1 MYSQDATSM
10 PQKAVIGEKITSIEA
25 SSLVTGNASCV
36 AASQRMFE
44 RIWNAFIPILKDDV
58 MSDGDAVVVTDADLK
73 AIHLGPI
80 HGTGSSPHPAGAGA
94 GALKE
99 PASDP
104 GDMRTLRVT
113 LMRQLLINASL
124 QACLNRQRR
133 GVAILDRADWRSSR
147 GEGAPLRMELGLH
160 CQETEFLRARVV
172 KGLRGLVHALEN
184 DSSERAVSDALQALW
199 DAIWSDEDVD
209 LIATQVLYA
218 DSVYAA
224 LPQAL
229 SEASSLLARQGFDAA
244 GLATSLRPYTWL
256 YGDRDGRPHDTDAHT
271 ERLIVALEKGIRAN
285 YRRDLAEIAEGHPAS
300 EIFRQFAERLDS
312 THPEAFTAPSQ
323 FLAELEAGDWCVD
336 ERVRALMLRI
346 GVFGFHYLKI
356 EFRQNAAMFT
366 EVVDSIISPGRIA
379 QTLGSGRPS
388 RYAELSI
395 ADRVEL
401 LTRLHGREGQRQD
414 EPAEL
419 WRRFWADNSQAF
431 YDKSAHYHGRD
442 YIDIYN
448 VDRAHIRILNA
459 LNTLNTLKLLKTY
472 SDRITIHGI
481 AEAGNIDEPL
491 ALLFLL
497 SAAGHRNGVDIA
509 LQPEDLAGAESML
522 QQVDDLYA
530 NPVYREHL
538 ELRGRRQFITFGPSD
553 TGKQGGKAMHI
564 ANMQIAKRHRAIA
577 RRFGIE
583 VVPSIV
589 IGYEHARSNGPI
601 AENLAAFDAF
611 AGRDVRYMLSGILE
625 MRSHLLTPVMAHQ
638 CLRDLLLANAMRRPP
653 LGITRPSHGG
663 ERNGA
668 SRVDWV
674 AIVRLYKQRFFE
686 HPVLPALLR
695 GIARFDIV
703 RANSKSTRPPSR
715 AFDVQ
720 ELESRPDAIRAI
732 PWTRALMLSG
742 VHHELI
748 GASLL
753 ATRDVGELQHMYK
766 ADASFRGYV
775 KNMAYAAARTRMEL
789 AWRTLSGSVPEWRDV
804 IASASG
810 LRPNDIKDSRQLLAS
825 VHLEYVQAKR
835 LVLKALHGVE
845 PGRPEDLTAEQLLS
859 TWPLLAQEV
868 AWKEREIDRYVS
880 LLVATKHDSGHFS
893 KAAIQ
898 DIYSAFILS
907 ANTDLYFYAAEEPG
921 VSPHESSDHEHEYG
935 YGRRHQSLRT
945 AV

>member
-1 MYSQDATSM
+1 MF
-10 PQKAVIGEKITSIEA
+10 ISILRE
-25 SSLVTGNASCV
+25 
-36 AASQRMFE
+36 
-44 RIWNAFIPILKDDV
+44 DV
-58 MSDGDAVVVTDADLK
+58 LSDGDAVVITEADLSEIYGAQSSIRPISGACGAAK
-73 AIHLGPI
+73 AVKEQ
-80 HGTGSSPHPAGAGA
+80 SP
-94 GALKE
+94 
-99 PASDP
+99 DP
-104 GDMRTLRVT
+104 RDMRMLRVA

-133 GVAILDRADWRSSR
+133 DVAILDPTECWPSR
-147 GEGAPLRMELGLH
+147 GSSAPLRMELGLH

-172 KGLRGLVHALEN
+172 KGLRGLVQVLEQVLDS
-184 DSSERAVSDALQALW
+184 DSSESAVNDALQTLW

-209 LIATQVLYA
+209 LIATQLFYA

-224 LPQAL
+224 LPLAL
-229 SEASSLLARQGFDAA
+229 KEAGSLLARQGIDPAD
-244 GLATSLRPYTWL
+244 LESCLRPYTWL

-271 ERLIVALEKGIRAN
+271 ERLIIALETAVRAN

-300 EIFRQFAERLDS
+300 ELFRKLAERLDS
-312 THPEAFTAPSQ
+312 VHPEALTSSQ
-323 FLAELEAGDWCVD
+323 FLAELEASGYCAD

-366 EVVDSIISPGRIA
+366 EVVDSIIPPGLIA
-379 QTLGSGRPS
+379 GALGPGRPS
-388 RYAELSI
+388 CYADLST

-401 LTRLHGREGQRQD
+401 LSRLHGCKGQRQD
-414 EPAEL
+414 LPEEL
-419 WRRFWADNSQAF
+419 WRRFWDANGQAF
-431 YDKSAHYHGRD
+431 HDKAAHYQGRD

-472 SDRITIHGI
+472 GDRITIHGI

-497 SAAGHRNGVDIA
+497 AAAGHRNGVDIA
-509 LQPEDLAGAESML
+509 LQPEDLAGADSML
-522 QQVDDLYA
+522 QQVEDLYA

-538 ELRGRRQFITFGPSD
+538 ELRGHRQFITFGPSD

-577 RRFGIE
+577 GRFGIE

-601 AENLAAFDAF
+601 AENLEAFDAF

-653 LGITRPSHGG
+653 LGIAKPSRGG
-663 ERNGA
+663 GPNGV
-668 SRVDWV
+668 SRVDWI

-686 HPVLPALLR
+686 HPLLPALLR

-748 GASLL
+748 GAGLL
-753 ATRDVGELQHMYK
+753 ATRDVGDLQDLYR
-766 ADASFRGYV
+766 ADAAFRGYV
-775 KNMAYAAARTRMEL
+775 KNIAYAAARTRMEL
-789 AWRTLSGSVPEWRDV
+789 AWRTLTGSLPEWREV
-804 IASASG
+804 IALADG
-810 LRPNDIKDSRQLLAS
+810 LRPNDIKDPRQLLAS
-825 VHLEYVQAKR
+825 IHVEYVQAKR
-835 LVLKALHGVE
+835 FVYKAQQGVE
-845 PGRPEDLTAEQLLS
+845 PTRPEDLTAEQLLS
-859 TWPLLAQEV
+859 AWPLLAQEV

-880 LLVATKHDSGHFS
+880 LLVATKHEAQHFS

-898 DIYSAFILS
+898 DIYSGFILS
-907 ANTDLYFYAAEEPG
+907 ANTDLYFYAADEPDA
-921 VSPHESSDHEHEYG
+921 PRHESNDREPEYG
-935 YGRRHQSLRT
+935 GDPRHHSLRT

>member
-1 MYSQDATSM
+1 M
-10 PQKAVIGEKITSIEA
+10 
-25 SSLVTGNASCV
+25 
-36 AASQRMFE
+36 
-44 RIWNAFIPILKDDV
+44 
-58 MSDGDAVVVTDADLK
+58 
-73 AIHLGPI
+73 
-80 HGTGSSPHPAGAGA
+80 
-94 GALKE
+94 
-99 PASDP
+99 
-104 GDMRTLRVT
+104 LRVA

-133 GVAILDRADWRSSR
+133 DVVILDQTECWPSR
-147 GEGAPLRMELGLH
+147 GESAPLRMELGLH

-172 KGLRGLVHALEN
+172 KGLRGLVQVLEGGLEQNLDQVLDN
-184 DSSERAVSDALQALW
+184 DLSKRAVSDALQTLW

-209 LIATQVLYA
+209 LIATQLLYA

-229 SEASSLLARQGFDAA
+229 SEAGRLLARQGIDPAD
-244 GLATSLRPYTWL
+244 LETCLRPYTWL

-300 EIFRQFAERLDS
+300 DFFRKFAERLDS
-312 THPEAFTAPSQ
+312 VHPEAFTSSSQ
-323 FLAELEAGDWCVD
+323 FLAELEASGYGAD

-366 EVVDSIISPGRIA
+366 EVVDSIIPPGLIA
-379 QTLGSGRPS
+379 GPLGPGRPS
-388 RYAELSI
+388 CYADLST

-401 LTRLHGREGQRQD
+401 LSRLHGCNGQRQD
-414 EPAEL
+414 LPEEL
-419 WRRFWADNSQAF
+419 WRRFWDDNSQAF
-431 YDKSAHYHGRD
+431 HDKAAHYQGRD

-448 VDRAHIRILNA
+448 VDRGHIRILNA

-472 SDRITIHGI
+472 SDRIAIHGI

-497 SAAGHRNGVDIA
+497 AAAGHRNGVDIA

-522 QQVDDLYA
+522 QQVEDLYA

-577 RRFGIE
+577 GRFGIE

-601 AENLAAFDAF
+601 AENLEAFDAF
-611 AGRDVRYMLSGILE
+611 AGRDARYMLSGILE

-653 LGITRPSHGG
+653 LGIAKPSRGG
-663 ERNGA
+663 GPNGV
-668 SRVDWV
+668 SRVDWI

-686 HPVLPALLR
+686 HPMLPALLR

-748 GASLL
+748 GAGLL
-753 ATRDVGELQHMYK
+753 AARDVGDLRDLYR
-766 ADASFRGYV
+766 ADATFRGYV
-775 KNMAYAAARTRMEL
+775 KNIAYAAARTRMEL
-789 AWRTLSGSVPEWRDV
+789 AWRTLTGSLPEWREV
-804 IASASG
+804 IALADG

-825 VHLEYVQAKR
+825 IHVEYVQAKR
-835 LVLKALHGVE
+835 FVYKAQHGVE
-845 PGRPEDLTAEQLLS
+845 PARPEDLTADQLLS
-859 TWPLLAQEV
+859 AWPLLAQEV

-880 LLVATKHDSGHFS
+880 LLVATKHEAQHFS

-898 DIYSAFILS
+898 DIYSGFILS
-907 ANTDLYFYAAEEPG
+907 ANTDLYFYAADEPDA
-921 VSPHESSDHEHEYG
+921 PRHESNDHEPEYG
-935 YGRRHQSLRT
+935 YGPLHHSLRT

>member
-1 MYSQDATSM
+1 MYSQD
-10 PQKAVIGEKITSIEA
+10 VIVKTVNPTISEKITSIDAA
-25 SSLVTGNASCV
+25 SLLIDGSSCV
-36 AASQRMFE
+36 ATSQRVFDQ
-44 RIWNAFIPILKDDV
+44 IWNAFIPILGEDV
-58 MSDGDAVVVTDADLK
+58 LSDGDAAVVTEADLRETY
-73 AIHLGPI
+73 GVR
-80 HGTGSSPHPAGAGA
+80 SSISPTEGAPNA
-94 GALKE
+94 AKE
-99 PASDP
+99 HSSDP
-104 GDMRTLRVT
+104 RDMRMLRVA

-133 GVAILDRADWRSSR
+133 GVVIVDQIDWKPTR
-147 GEGAPLRMELGLH
+147 GESGPLRMELGLH

-172 KGLRGLVHALEN
+172 KGLRGLVQALEED
-184 DSSERAVSDALQALW
+184 DSSQRAVSDALKALW
-199 DAIWSDEDVD
+199 DAMWSDEDVD
-209 LIATQVLYA
+209 LIATQLLYA

-229 SEASSLLARQGFDAA
+229 NEASGLLARQGGNPA
-244 GLATSLRPYTWL
+244 GLATCLLPYTWL

-271 ERLIVALEKGIRAN
+271 ERLIIALEKGIRAN
-285 YRRDLAEIAEGHPAS
+285 YRRDLAEIAKGHLAS
-300 EIFRQFAERLDS
+300 EFFQALAERLDS
-312 THPEAFTAPSQ
+312 AHPDSFTTPAQ
-323 FLAELEAGDWCVD
+323 ILAELEASDWRTD
-336 ERVRALMLRI
+336 ERVRALALRI

-366 EVVDSIISPGRIA
+366 EVVDSIIPSGLIA
-379 QTLGSGRPS
+379 GMLGSGRPS
-388 RYAELSI
+388 SYAELST
-395 ADRVEL
+395 ADRVDL
-401 LTRLHGREGQRQD
+401 LTRLHGRKGQRQD
-414 EPAEL
+414 LPEEL
-419 WRRFWADNSQAF
+419 WRRFWDDNNQAF
-431 YDKSAHYHGRD
+431 YDKAAHYQGRD

-497 SAAGHRNGVDIA
+497 AAAGHRNGVDIA

-522 QQVDDLYA
+522 QQVEDLYT
-530 NPVYREHL
+530 NPVYLEHL

-564 ANMQIAKRHRAIA
+564 ANMQIAKLHRAIA
-577 RRFGIE
+577 RRFRIE
-583 VVPSIV
+583 FVPSIV

-601 AENLAAFDAF
+601 AENLEAFDAF
-611 AGRDVRYMLSGILE
+611 AGNDVRYMLSGILE
-625 MRSHLLTPVMAHQ
+625 MRSHLLTPMMAHQ
-638 CLRDLLLANAMRRPP
+638 CLRDLLLANAMRRSPP
-653 LGITRPSHGG
+653 SVAKPSRGN
-663 ERNGA
+663 ELNGPP
-668 SRVDWV
+668 RVDWI

-753 ATRDVGELQHMYK
+753 ATRSVGDLRDLYR

-789 AWRTLSGSVPEWRDV
+789 AWRTLTGSVPQWRDV
-804 IASASG
+804 IALAG
-810 LRPNDIKDSRQLLAS
+810 DLRPEDIRDPRQLLAS
-825 VHLEYVQAKR
+825 IHVEYVQAKR
-835 LVLKALHGVE
+835 LVYKARYGAE
-845 PGRPEDLTAEQLLS
+845 PGEPEDLTPEQLLS
-859 TWPLLAQEV
+859 AWPLLAQEV

-880 LLVATKHDSGHFS
+880 LLVATKHEAELFS

-898 DIYSAFILS
+898 DIYSGFILS
-907 ANTDLYFYAAEEPG
+907 ANTDLFFYAAEEPD
-921 VSPHESSDHEHEYG
+921 VPRHESNDHELEHG
-935 YGRRHQSLRT
+935 YGRRHHSLRT

>member
-1 MYSQDATSM
+1 MYSHDAISRTI
-10 PQKAVIGEKITSIEA
+10 KTKTADKITSIDAPSAVSGIA
-25 SSLVTGNASCV
+25 SRI
-36 AASQRMFE
+36 AAPQQLFDHV
-44 RIWNAFIPILKDDV
+44 WNKFISILRVDV
-58 MSDGDAVVVTDADLK
+58 LSDGDAVVVTEADLK
-73 AIHLGPI
+73 EIYGAAKLVEGQ
-80 HGTGSSPHPAGAGA
+80 SPGLH
-94 GALKE
+94 
-99 PASDP
+99 DT
-104 GDMRTLRVT
+104 RTLRVT

-124 QACLNRQRR
+124 QACLNGQRR
-133 GVAILDRADWRSSR
+133 DVAILDPAECWPSR
-147 GEGAPLRMELGLH
+147 GESAPLRMELGLH
-160 CQETEFLRARVV
+160 CQETEFLRAKVV
-172 KGLRGLVHALEN
+172 KGLRGLVQVLEQVV
-184 DSSERAVSDALQALW
+184 DHEAPEGAVNDALQALW

-209 LIATQVLYA
+209 LIATQLLYA

-229 SEASSLLARQGFDAA
+229 NEARRLVSGQGIDPA
-244 GLATSLRPYTWL
+244 GLDTCLSPYTWL

-271 ERLIVALEKGIRAN
+271 ERVIVALEKGIRAN

-300 EIFRQFAERLDS
+300 GFFRKLAQRLDS
-312 THPEAFTAPSQ
+312 VHPEALTSSSQ
-323 FLAELEAGDWCVD
+323 LLAELEASGHGAD

-346 GVFGFHYLKI
+346 AVFGFHYLKI

-366 EVVDSIISPGRIA
+366 EVVDSIIPPGLIA
-379 QTLGSGRPS
+379 GTLGPGRPS
-388 RYAELSI
+388 SYAALST

-401 LTRLHGREGQRQD
+401 LSRLHGCKGQRQD
-414 EPAEL
+414 LPEEL
-419 WRRFWADNSQAF
+419 WRRFWNDNAQAF
-431 YDKSAHYHGRD
+431 HDKAAHYQGRD

-448 VDRAHIRILNA
+448 VDRGYIRILNA

-497 SAAGHRNGVDIA
+497 AAAGHRNGVDIA

-522 QQVDDLYA
+522 QQVEGLYA

-577 RRFGIE
+577 GRFGVE
-583 VVPSIV
+583 VVPSVV

-601 AENLAAFDAF
+601 AENLQAFDAF

-638 CLRDLLLANAMRRPP
+638 CLRDLILANAMRRPP
-653 LGITRPSHGG
+653 LGIAKPSRGG
-663 ERNGA
+663 GPDGV
-668 SRVDWV
+668 SRVDWI

-753 ATRDVGELQHMYK
+753 ATRDAGDLQDLYR
-766 ADASFRGYV
+766 ADATFRSYV
-775 KNMAYAAARTRMEL
+775 RNIAYAAARTRMEL
-789 AWRTLSGSVPEWRDV
+789 AWRTLTGSLPEWREVTALVD
-804 IASASG
+804 G
-810 LRPNDIKDSRQLLAS
+810 LRPNDITDPRQLLAS
-825 VHLEYVQAKR
+825 IHVEYVQAKR
-835 LVLKALHGVE
+835 FVYKAQHGVE
-845 PGRPEDLTAEQLLS
+845 PARPEDLTAGQLLGA
-859 TWPLLAQEV
+859 WPLLAEEV
-868 AWKEREIDRYVS
+868 AWKEREIDRYVP
-880 LLVATKHDSGHFS
+880 LLVATKHEPQLFS

-898 DIYSAFILS
+898 DIYSGFILS
-907 ANTDLYFYAAEEPG
+907 ANTDLYFYTADEPDA
-921 VSPHESSDHEHEYG
+921 PRHESNDHEPEYG
-935 YGRRHQSLRT
+935 YGPRQHSLRT

>member
-1 MYSQDATSM
+1 
-10 PQKAVIGEKITSIEA
+10 VFISI
-25 SSLVTGNASCV
+25 LRG
-36 AASQRMFE
+36 
-44 RIWNAFIPILKDDV
+44 DV
-58 MSDGDAVVVTDADLK
+58 LSDGDAVIVTEADLNEIYG
-73 AIHLGPI
+73 AQSSIGPI
-80 HGTGSSPHPAGAGA
+80 SGASSAAKAVKGPSPDPH
-94 GALKE
+94 
-99 PASDP
+99 
-104 GDMRTLRVT
+104 DMRMLRVA

-133 GVAILDRADWRSSR
+133 DVAILDQAECRPSR
-147 GEGAPLRMELGLH
+147 GETAPLRMELGLH
-160 CQETEFLRARVV
+160 CQETEFLRARIV
-172 KGLRGLVHALEN
+172 KGLRGLVQVLERVLDEVLDKVLDN
-184 DSSERAVSDALQALW
+184 DSSKRAVNDALQTLW

-209 LIATQVLYA
+209 LIATQLLYA

-229 SEASSLLARQGFDAA
+229 SEAGRLLSRQGIDPAD
-244 GLATSLRPYTWL
+244 LETCLRPYTWL

-271 ERLIVALEKGIRAN
+271 EKLIVALEKGVRAN
-285 YRRDLAEIAEGHPAS
+285 YRRDLAEIAEDHPAS
-300 EIFRQFAERLDS
+300 EFFRKLAERLDS
-312 THPEAFTAPSQ
+312 AHAGALISSSQ
-323 FLAELEAGDWCVD
+323 FLAELEASGYCAD

-366 EVVDSIISPGRIA
+366 EVVDSIIPPGLIA
-379 QTLGSGRPS
+379 GTLGPGRPS
-388 RYAELSI
+388 CYAGLST

-401 LTRLHGREGQRQD
+401 LSRLHGCKGQRQD
-414 EPAEL
+414 LPEEL
-419 WRRFWADNSQAF
+419 WRRFWDDNGQAF
-431 YDKSAHYHGRD
+431 HDKAAHYQGKD

-448 VDRAHIRILNA
+448 ADRGHIRILNA
-459 LNTLNTLKLLKTY
+459 LNTVNTLKLLKTY

-497 SAAGHRNGVDIA
+497 AAAGHRNGVEIA

-522 QQVDDLYA
+522 QQVEGLYA

-577 RRFGIE
+577 GRFGIE

-601 AENLAAFDAF
+601 AENLEAFDAF

-653 LGITRPSHGG
+653 LGIAKPSRDGG
-663 ERNGA
+663 LSGV
-668 SRVDWV
+668 SRVDWI
-674 AIVRLYKQRFFE
+674 AIVRRYKQRFFE
-686 HPVLPALLR
+686 HPMLPALLR
-695 GIARFDIV
+695 GMARFDIV

-720 ELESRPDAIRAI
+720 DLESRPDAIRAI
-732 PWTRALMLSG
+732 PWTRALMLGG

-748 GASLL
+748 GAGLL
-753 ATRDVGELQHMYK
+753 ATRDVGDLQDLYR
-766 ADASFRGYV
+766 ADATFRGYV
-775 KNMAYAAARTRMEL
+775 KNIAYAAARTRMEL
-789 AWRTLSGSVPEWRDV
+789 AWRTLTGSLPEWREVTALAD
-804 IASASG
+804 G
-810 LRPNDIKDSRQLLAS
+810 LRANAIEDPRRLLAS
-825 VHLEYVQAKR
+825 IHVEYVQAKR
-835 LVLKALHGVE
+835 FVYKAQHGVE
-845 PGRPEDLTAEQLLS
+845 PARPEDLTAEQLLS
-859 TWPLLAQEV
+859 AWPLLAQEV
-868 AWKEREIDRYVS
+868 VWKEREIDRYVS
-880 LLVATKHDSGHFS
+880 LLAATKHEAQHFS

-898 DIYSAFILS
+898 DIYSGFILS
-907 ANTDLYFYAAEEPG
+907 ANTDLYFYAADEPDA
-921 VSPHESSDHEHEYG
+921 PRRESNDHEPEYG
-935 YGRRHQSLRT
+935 YGPRHHSLRT

>member
-1 MYSQDATSM
+1 MHSQD
-10 PQKAVIGEKITSIEA
+10 VIVKTIKPTISEDITSIDA
-25 SSLVTGNASCV
+25 APPLAGTVSCV
-36 AASQRMFE
+36 AASQQLFE
-44 RIWNAFIPILKDDV
+44 RIWNVFIQILRPDV
-58 MSDGDAVVVTDADLK
+58 LSDGHAVVTEADLRETY
-73 AIHLGPI
+73 G
-80 HGTGSSPHPAGAGA
+80 GRSSFG
-94 GALKE
+94 
-99 PASDP
+99 PASSAGGAADLA
-104 GDMRTLRVT
+104 GDLASDLRMLRVT

-133 GVAILDRADWRSSR
+133 SVAVVDHADGRRSR
-147 GEGAPLRMELGLH
+147 NGNGPLRMDLGLH

-172 KGLRGLVHALEN
+172 KGLRGLVQALET
-184 DSSERAVSDALQALW
+184 DSSERGVSDALQALW

-209 LIATQVLYA
+209 LIATQLLYA

-229 SEASSLLARQGFDAA
+229 GEAGSLLARQGLDPTA
-244 GLATSLRPYTWL
+244 LETSLRPYTWL

-271 ERLIVALEKGIRAN
+271 ERLIIALEKGIRAN
-285 YRRDLAEIAEGHPAS
+285 YRRDLADIAQETPRGHPAS
-300 EIFRQFAERLDS
+300 EFFEALADRLDS
-312 THPEAFTAPSQ
+312 AHPNAFTAPGQ
-323 FLAELEAGDWCVD
+323 ILAELEACDWRAD
-336 ERVRALMLRI
+336 ERVRALVLRI

-366 EVVDSIISPGRIA
+366 EVVDSIIPSGLIA
-379 QTLGSGRPS
+379 GVLGSGRPS
-388 RYAELSI
+388 SYAELST

-401 LTRLHGREGQRQD
+401 LTRLHGCKGQRQD
-414 EPAEL
+414 LPEEL
-419 WRRFWADNSQAF
+419 WRRFWEDNGQAF
-431 YDKSAHYHGRD
+431 YDKAAHYQGRD

-459 LNTLNTLKLLKTY
+459 VNTLKTLKLLKTY

-497 SAAGHRNGVDIA
+497 AAAGHRNGVDIA

-522 QQVDDLYA
+522 QQIEDLYT
-530 NPVYREHL
+530 NPVYLEHL

-564 ANMQIAKRHRAIA
+564 ANMQIAKLHRAIA
-577 RRFGIE
+577 RRFRIE
-583 VVPSIV
+583 LVPSIV
-589 IGYEHARSNGPI
+589 IGYEHARSNGQI
-601 AENLAAFDAF
+601 AENLEAFDAF
-611 AGRDVRYMLSGILE
+611 AGTDVRYMLSGILE

-653 LGITRPSHGG
+653 LGFAKPSRGS
-663 ERNGA
+663 ELNGA
-668 SRVDWV
+668 SRVDWI

-695 GIARFDIV
+695 GMARFDIV

-753 ATRDVGELQHMYK
+753 ATRNGRDLQDLHRT
-766 ADASFRGYV
+766 DATFRGYV
-775 KNMAYAAARTRMEL
+775 KNIAYAAARTRMEL
-789 AWRTLSGSVPEWRDV
+789 AWRTLTGTVPAWRDV
-804 IASASG
+804 IALAAG
-810 LRPNDIKDSRQLLAS
+810 PKDIKDARQLLAS
-825 VHLEYVQAKR
+825 IHVEYVQAKR
-835 LVLKALHGVE
+835 LVHKAQYGAE
-845 PGRPEDLTAEQLLS
+845 PDGPEELTAEQLLS
-859 TWPLLAQEV
+859 AWPLLAQEV
-868 AWKEREIDRYVS
+868 AWKEREIDRYVA
-880 LLVATKHDSGHFS
+880 LLVATRHEGERFS

-898 DIYSAFILS
+898 DIYSGFILS
-907 ANTDLYFYAAEEPG
+907 ANTDLHFYSAEEPD
-921 VSPHESSDHEHEYG
+921 VPRQESGDHDDEYG
-935 YGRRHQSLRT
+935 HGRHHHPLRT

>member
-1 MYSQDATSM
+1 
-10 PQKAVIGEKITSIEA
+10 
-25 SSLVTGNASCV
+25 
-36 AASQRMFE
+36 MF
-44 RIWNAFIPILKDDV
+44 IQIIKCDV
-58 MSDGDAVVVTDADLK
+58 LSDGDAVVVTEADIRETYGGWSS
-73 AIHLGPI
+73 IHPTSGAD
-80 HGTGSSPHPAGAGA
+80 GGAGA
-94 GALKE
+94 AKDR
-99 PASDP
+99 SFDP
-104 GDMRTLRVT
+104 RDLRTLRVT

-133 GVAILDRADWRSSR
+133 GVSIVDRTDWRPSR
-147 GEGAPLRMELGLH
+147 GESGPLRMELGLH

-172 KGLRGLVHALEN
+172 KGLRGLVQVLE
-184 DSSERAVSDALQALW
+184 DDLSDHAVSEALKALW

-209 LIATQVLYA
+209 LVATQLLYA
-218 DSVYAA
+218 DSMYAA

-229 SEASSLLARQGFDAA
+229 SEASSLLAGQGLDPAD
-244 GLATSLRPYTWL
+244 LETCLRPYTWL

-271 ERLIVALEKGIRAN
+271 ERLIIALEKGIRAN
-285 YRRDLAEIAEGHPAS
+285 YRRDLAEIAKGHPAS
-300 EIFRQFAERLDS
+300 KFFQALAERLDPG
-312 THPEAFTAPSQ
+312 HPESFTTPVQ
-323 FLAELEAGDWCVD
+323 ILAELEASDWRTD
-336 ERVRALMLRI
+336 ERVRALALRI

-366 EVVDSIISPGRIA
+366 EVVDSILPSGLIA
-379 QTLGSGRPS
+379 GTLGSGRPS
-388 RYAELSI
+388 SYAELST

-401 LTRLHGREGQRQD
+401 LTRLHGCNGQRQD
-414 EPAEL
+414 LRQDLPQNLPEQL
-419 WRRFWADNSQAF
+419 WRRFWDDNSQAF
-431 YDKSAHYHGRD
+431 YDKAAHYQGRD

-459 LNTLNTLKLLKTY
+459 VNTLNTLKLLKTY

-481 AEAGNIDEPL
+481 AEAANIDEPL

-497 SAAGHRNGVDIA
+497 AAAGHRNGVDIA

-522 QQVDDLYA
+522 QQVEDLYT
-530 NPVYREHL
+530 NPVYLEHL

-564 ANMQIAKRHRAIA
+564 ANMQIAKLHRAIA
-577 RRFGIE
+577 RRFRIE
-583 VVPSIV
+583 LVPSIV

-601 AENLAAFDAF
+601 AENLEAFDAF
-611 AGRDVRYMLSGILE
+611 AGNDVRYMLSGILE
-625 MRSHLLTPVMAHQ
+625 MRSHLLTPLMAHQ
-638 CLRDLLLANAMRRPP
+638 CLRDLLLANAMRRSP
-653 LGITRPSHGG
+653 LSLAKPSRGNDL
-663 ERNGA
+663 NGA
-668 SRVDWV
+668 SRVDWI

-695 GIARFDIV
+695 GMARFDIV

-753 ATRDVGELQHMYK
+753 ATRDVGDLRDLYR

-789 AWRTLSGSVPEWRDV
+789 AWRTLTGAVPERRDV
-804 IASASG
+804 MALAGGI
-810 LRPNDIKDSRQLLAS
+810 RPSDITDPRQLLAS
-825 VHLEYVQAKR
+825 IHVEYVQAKR
-835 LVLKALHGVE
+835 LVYKAQYGVD
-845 PGRPEDLTAEQLLS
+845 PVSPEDLTAEQLLS
-859 TWPLLAQEV
+859 AWPLLAQEV

-880 LLVATKHDSGHFS
+880 LLVATRHEAELFS

-898 DIYSAFILS
+898 DIYSGFILS
-907 ANTDLYFYAAEEPG
+907 ANTDLLFYAAEEPD
-921 VSPHESSDHEHEYG
+921 VPRRESNDHELEHG
-935 YGRRHQSLRT
+935 YGRRHHSLRT